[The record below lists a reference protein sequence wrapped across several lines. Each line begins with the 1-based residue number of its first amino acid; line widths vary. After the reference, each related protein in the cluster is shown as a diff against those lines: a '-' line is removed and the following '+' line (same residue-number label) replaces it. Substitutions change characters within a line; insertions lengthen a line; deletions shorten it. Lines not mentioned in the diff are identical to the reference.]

1 MDTKPA
7 QLEPNRRHL
16 EVFIDAMFR
25 RATRGIVS
33 VRAFRDNGSNEVFR
47 FSSSPVNKR
56 DHLLNVAED
65 DARRAAQAPFP
76 VVFCPPPCTFKN
88 EHRAKE
94 EDVAEGLVIT
104 AELDRQ
110 PGQAREKLIEI
121 LGVPTLEVKSGG
133 RWKNDSGKIEDKL
146 HLHWRLA
153 QPAIGAD
160 NLAKLKRARSLVSRL
175 VGGDT
180 SCDPVCHPVR
190 WPGSWHRKAEP
201 RLCQIVVQNAEV
213 ELKLNTALEALIA
226 AATAAGISEK
236 RKTLNSQSPAEA
248 SSEWAQLFGRIIKGR
263 DLHVAT
269 RDLAARLV
277 MLTENDGAV
286 TNIIRG
292 VLECTGAEQDQ
303 RYSARYGKIPE
314 LVRSARQKFGET
326 PEEKVQRILNAA
338 AAGQDGERAIRDLI
352 IDREISDVAGERAL
366 KALSI
371 IKQKLEH
378 IK

>member
-1 MDTKPA
+1 
-7 QLEPNRRHL
+7 
-16 EVFIDAMFR
+16 MFR

-33 VRAFRDNGSNEVFR
+33 VRAFRDNGSNEGVLLELL
-47 FSSSPVNKR
+47 PGQQAR

-121 LGVPTLEVKSGG
+121 FSGRSDPGVKSGG

-175 VGGDT
+175 VGGDM

-201 RLCQIVVQNAEV
+201 RLCQIVVQCSV
-213 ELKLNTALEALIA
+213 TKLDTALEALIA
-226 AATAAGISEK
+226 AATAAGISEELQWPIRRPSVK
-236 RKTLNSQSPAEA
+236 RATVRQDHQRPRSPCEHPR
-248 SSEWAQLFGRIIKGR
+248 SSGKACHAYRKRRRHYQHHSRGIGVHGGR
-263 DLHVAT
+263 T
-269 RDLAARLV
+269 RPAL
-277 MLTENDGAV
+277 
-286 TNIIRG
+286 
-292 VLECTGAEQDQ
+292 
-303 RYSARYGKIPE
+303 P
-314 LVRSARQKFGET
+314 
-326 PEEKVQRILNAA
+326 
-338 AAGQDGERAIRDLI
+338 
-352 IDREISDVAGERAL
+352 RAL
-366 KALSI
+366 RQDPGARSI
-371 IKQKLEH
+371 GKTEIRRDSRRKGSAH
-378 IK
+378 P

>member
-1 MDTKPA
+1 MPK
-7 QLEPNRRHL
+7 
-16 EVFIDAMFR
+16 
-25 RATRGIVS
+25 
-33 VRAFRDNGSNEVFR
+33 
-47 FSSSPVNKR
+47 
-56 DHLLNVAED
+56 
-65 DARRAAQAPFP
+65 
-76 VVFCPPPCTFKN
+76 
-88 EHRAKE
+88 
-94 EDVAEGLVIT
+94 GLVIT

-160 NLAKLKRARSLVSRL
+160 NLAELKRARSLVSRL
-175 VGGDT
+175 VSGDT

-201 RLCQIVVQNAEV
+201 RLCQILVQNAEV
-213 ELKLNTALEALIA
+213 ELKLDTALEALIA

-263 DLHVAT
+263 DLHVST

-277 MLTENDGAV
+277 MLTENDGAI

-352 IDREISDVAGERAL
+352 IDREISDVAGERVL

>member
-33 VRAFRDNGSNEVFR
+33 VPRAFRDNGSNEVFR
-47 FSSSPVNKR
+47 FSSSPVSVIMY
-56 DHLLNVAED
+56 DVAED

-110 PGQAREKLIEI
+110 PGQARRSSSRFWAFRPWKLSPA
-121 LGVPTLEVKSGG
+121 GK
-133 RWKNDSGKIEDKL
+133 WKNDSGKIEDKL

-160 NLAKLKRARSLVSRL
+160 NLAKLRRARSLVSRL

-180 SCDPVCHPVR
+180 SCDPVRLPGPLAGKLASEGRTPVR
-190 WPGSWHRKAEP
+190 ARSLFRTP
-201 RLCQIVVQNAEV
+201 RSN
-213 ELKLNTALEALIA
+213 
-226 AATAAGISEK
+226 
-236 RKTLNSQSPAEA
+236 
-248 SSEWAQLFGRIIKGR
+248 
-263 DLHVAT
+263 
-269 RDLAARLV
+269 
-277 MLTENDGAV
+277 
-286 TNIIRG
+286 
-292 VLECTGAEQDQ
+292 
-303 RYSARYGKIPE
+303 
-314 LVRSARQKFGET
+314 
-326 PEEKVQRILNAA
+326 
-338 AAGQDGERAIRDLI
+338 
-352 IDREISDVAGERAL
+352 
-366 KALSI
+366 
-371 IKQKLEH
+371 
-378 IK
+378 